1 MEDKGYELLNKMIV
15 KLNEASGYQRI
26 SLVLTII
33 WLFEICYSFF
43 WIKNFG
49 VMYFLIWVLCLI
61 GWVSADRKYKRSMDE
76 YKELEKEYTTIFE
89 DEKI

>member
-1 MEDKGYELLNKMIV
+1 MEDKEYELLNKMVV
-15 KLNEASGYQRI
+15 KINEARSYHRI
-26 SLVLTII
+26 STLLTLI

-76 YKELEKEYTTIFE
+76 YKELEKEYTTIFG

>member
-61 GWVSADRKYKRSMDE
+61 GWVSADRKYKHAMNE
-76 YKELEKEYTTIFE
+76 YNELKEEYNTRYE
-89 DEKI
+89 DNF